1 MALVGR
7 LSEGGVFVQ
16 GLFEDCAQVHFAFR
30 ALLACTS
37 LSFGH
42 HERLAQLESCWL
54 RDGAFRKHGAA
65 DIGIRIDW
73 HSHFEHAHVA
83 EWRAMSKHQKMHAPF
98 NERNE

>member
-1 MALVGR
+1 VNWEGGR
-7 LSEGGVFVQ
+7 LCKVF
-16 GLFEDCAQVHFAFR
+16 LKTTHKSTLHFEHYFAR
-30 ALLACTS
+30 TS

-42 HERLAQLESCWL
+42 HERLAQLGSCWL

-73 HSHFEHAHVA
+73 HSHFEHAYVA
-83 EWRAMSKHQKMHAPF
+83 EGRAMSKHQKMHASF